1 MFFVEGGLPA
11 ACGGTMELP
20 MATLSDANR
29 VAADANDDHDH
40 TGDDDG
46 HDHDHDHDD
55 TA

>member
-1 MFFVEGGLPA
+1 MFFVDVH
-11 ACGGTMELP
+11 CGGTVELP
-20 MATLSDANR
+20 MMKTLFSDANR